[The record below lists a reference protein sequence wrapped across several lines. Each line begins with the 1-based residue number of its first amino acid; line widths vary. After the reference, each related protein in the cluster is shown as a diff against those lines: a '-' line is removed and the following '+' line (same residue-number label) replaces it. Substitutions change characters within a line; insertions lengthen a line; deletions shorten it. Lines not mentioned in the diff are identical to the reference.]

1 MLRGIISGVTAMRAQ
16 VTNQEVIANNLA
28 NVNTAAYNRDTIVFS
43 SFHDVLTMMFRGNDF
58 PQAIGGMSSGAVVH
72 DVETVRSVGPIENT
86 GELMDVALPGGVYSA
101 VETPS
106 GIRYTR
112 RGDFEMSAD
121 GYLTLGGYRVLGRG
135 GPIQVNEYRT
145 RAIREDG
152 AVTCDGQVVDTL
164 NAYAFADESALAKE
178 GTSLY
183 NAGNTTPVLLDNPV
197 LLTGA
202 LEKSSVDPVTE
213 MVNLI
218 ATMRAY
224 EAAQKAIQSHDETLG
239 MAVERVGR
247 V

>member
-28 NVNTAAYNRDTIVFS
+28 NTNTAAYNKDTTLFT
-43 SFHDVLTMMFRGNDF
+43 SFRDVLTMMFRGNYF

-72 DVETVRSVGPIENT
+72 DVQTVRSVGPIENT
-86 GELMDVALPGGVYSA
+86 GELMDVALPGGVYFA

-106 GIRYTR
+106 GTRYTR

-135 GPIQVNEYRT
+135 GPIQVSEYRT

-152 AVTCDGQVVDTL
+152 VVVCDRSVVDTL
-164 NAYAFADESALAKE
+164 NVYAFQNERALAKE

-183 NAGNTTPVLLDNPV
+183 NAGNATPILVNNPA
-197 LLTGA
+197 LITRA

-213 MVNLI
+213 MVSLI
-218 ATMRAY
+218 TAMRAY

>member
-28 NVNTAAYNRDTIVFS
+28 NANTAAYNRDTTSFS
-43 SFHDVLTMMFRGNDF
+43 SFRDVLTMMFRGNDF
-58 PQAIGGMSSGAVVH
+58 PQVIGGMSSGAVVH
-72 DVETVRSVGPIENT
+72 DVQTVRSVGPIEST
-86 GELMDVALPGGVYSA
+86 GELMDVALPGGVYFA

-106 GIRYTR
+106 GTRYTR

-135 GPIQVNEYRT
+135 GPIQVNEYRS

-152 AVTCDGQVVDTL
+152 AVVCDGTVVDTL
-164 NAYAFADESALAKE
+164 NVYAFRDEGVLTKE

-183 NAGNTTPVLLDNPV
+183 SPGNAVPVLADSPALI
-197 LLTGA
+197 TRA
-202 LEKSSVDPVTE
+202 LEKSSVDPVVE
-213 MVNLI
+213 MVSLI
-218 ATMRAY
+218 TAMRAY
-224 EAAQKAIQSHDETLG
+224 EAAQRAVQSHDETLG